1 MKSVELGSQ
10 GLKVSQVGLGCM
22 GMSTYIYGPSD
33 DEQSLS
39 TLRLATELGV
49 TFFDTAETYGM
60 GHNEQLLGRAF
71 TGIRERVIV
80 ATKVGFGFTD
90 DGKIKVVDGKRVVDG
105 KPEHV
110 VRAIEGSLRR
120 LQMDYIDL
128 IYLHRIDPTVPIE
141 ETIGAMSKLV
151 AEGKIG
157 HIGLSEAAADTIRR
171 AHSVHPITAVQTEY
185 SLFERGVEANG
196 VLDTVHELGI
206 GFVPYSPLGRGFL
219 TGRLKT
225 DALHETD
232 FRKTD
237 PRLSGENLLANA
249 RIVEAISGIAERKGV
264 EPSQLALA
272 WTIAQGCVPIP
283 GTRRISFLKE
293 NIAAADIV
301 LTQEELAELDEVAPI
316 GIAAGERYTQANMAY
331 VNK

>member
-1 MKSVELGSQ
+1 MKIVDLGTQ
-10 GLKVSQVGLGCM
+10 GLRVSQEGLGCM

-33 DEQSLS
+33 DKESLD
-39 TLRLATELGV
+39 TLRRAVELGI

-60 GHNEQLLGRAF
+60 GHNEELVGQAF
-71 TGIRERVIV
+71 SGIREQVII

-105 KPEHV
+105 SPHNV

-128 IYLHRIDPTVPIE
+128 VYLHRIDPTVPIE
-141 ETIGAMSKLV
+141 ETIMAMSKLV

-157 HIGLSEAAADTIRR
+157 HIGLSEAAAGTIRR
-171 AHSVHPITAVQTEY
+171 AHAVHPITAVQTEY

-196 VLDTVHELGI
+196 VLETVRELGI

-219 TGRLKT
+219 TGQLKT
-225 DALHETD
+225 DQLHQTD

-237 PRLSGENLLANA
+237 PRLSGENLDSNL
-249 RIVEAISGIAERKGV
+249 RIVEALSLIAAARGV
-264 EPSQLALA
+264 KPSQLALA

-283 GTRRISFLKE
+283 GTRRISYLEE
-293 NIAAADIV
+293 NVAAADLV
-301 LTQEELAELDEVAPI
+301 LTQEELDKIDEVAPV
-316 GIAAGERYTQANMAY
+316 GIASGDRYTKDNMSY
-331 VNK
+331 VNI